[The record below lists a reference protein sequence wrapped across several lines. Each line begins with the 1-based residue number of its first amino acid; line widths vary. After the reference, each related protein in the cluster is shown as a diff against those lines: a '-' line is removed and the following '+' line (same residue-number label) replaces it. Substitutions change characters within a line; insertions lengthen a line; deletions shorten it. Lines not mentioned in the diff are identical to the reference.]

1 MKKLALLALSILLIP
16 TSLFGNKLFG
26 YRLFEDV
33 RDTHR
38 ADMINAETHNETSG
52 GFNVVWINPIKP
64 NGSFQ
69 YYNLAYDINDYSIQE
84 VVASANMSS
93 MEFVKLKWRLG
104 RVGWNADLK
113 PDLISITLVL
123 EECRP
128 KHITRILMNMDWT

>member
-1 MKKLALLALSILLIP
+1 M
-16 TSLFGNKLFG
+16 FG

-38 ADMINAETHNETSG
+38 AYMINAETHNETSG

-93 MEFVKLKWRLG
+93 MEFCEIEMETWKDRLE
-104 RVGWNADLK
+104 RRFK
-113 PDLISITLVL
+113 
-123 EECRP
+123 
-128 KHITRILMNMDWT
+128 TRLDFDHFSSGGNVDQNILQEF

>member
-1 MKKLALLALSILLIP
+1 MKKIASLALSILLIP
-16 TSLFGNKLFG
+16 TSLFGNKMFG

-64 NGSFQ
+64 NGSFK
-69 YYNLAYDINDYSIQE
+69 YYNLAYDINDYFIQE

-93 MEFVKLKWRLG
+93 MELCEIEMETWKGRLE
-104 RVGWNADLK
+104 RRFK
-113 PDLISITLVL
+113 
-123 EECRP
+123 
-128 KHITRILMNMDWT
+128 TRLDFDHFSSGGNVDQNILQEF

>member
-1 MKKLALLALSILLIP
+1 M
-16 TSLFGNKLFG
+16 FG

-93 MEFVKLKWRLG
+93 MELCEIEMETWKGRLE
-104 RVGWNADLK
+104 RRFK
-113 PDLISITLVL
+113 
-123 EECRP
+123 
-128 KHITRILMNMDWT
+128 TRLDFDHFSSGGNVDQNILQEF